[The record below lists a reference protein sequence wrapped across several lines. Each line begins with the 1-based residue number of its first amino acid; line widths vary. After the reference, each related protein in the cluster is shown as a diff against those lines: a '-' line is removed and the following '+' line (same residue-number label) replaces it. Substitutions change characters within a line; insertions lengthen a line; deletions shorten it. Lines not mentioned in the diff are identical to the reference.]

1 MAAGG
6 RGTSGMWQAV
16 LTPAFSC
23 VPGSRCLV
31 AGARP
36 RSPSREHDWKDV
48 PGLPG
53 TGGPALEPE
62 ASRPSQEA
70 RGEPLMVEQPPVPGP
85 TGCPRP
91 RHPLLGRAGAP
102 LGPQDPSPP
111 PEPSG
116 PRPLRVLRAPPPRG
130 RGGAPSCHRHPV
142 PEAQPSRWH
151 RAPGWG
157 LGIMTRDT
165 RSLEQAGGGSR
176 ASAGRG
182 LRCPP
187 GSPQP
192 APRLAPGL
200 LGSSW
205 EAGTGP
211 ALGGLPN
218 PWPSTSSTVP
228 PESELRG
235 PAVPLETARLE

>member
-1 MAAGG
+1 
-6 RGTSGMWQAV
+6 MWQAV

-23 VPGSRCLV
+23 VPGSRRLV

-36 RSPSREHDWKDV
+36 RSPSRGHGWKDV

-116 PRPLRVLRAPPPRG
+116 PRPLRVLRAPPPPRQRRG
-130 RGGAPSCHRHPV
+130 
-142 PEAQPSRWH
+142 
-151 RAPGWG
+151 
-157 LGIMTRDT
+157 
-165 RSLEQAGGGSR
+165 SLVSSSSGSR
-176 ASAGRG
+176 STAQSVASGPGVGVGHHDTGHAEPGAGRG
-182 LRCPP
+182 RQP
-187 GSPQP
+187 GQ
-192 APRLAPGL
+192 
-200 LGSSW
+200 
-205 EAGTGP
+205 
-211 ALGGLPN
+211 
-218 PWPSTSSTVP
+218 
-228 PESELRG
+228 RG
-235 PAVPLETARLE
+235 PRSPVPARLPAASPASGSRIARVE

>member
-23 VPGSRCLV
+23 VPGSRRLV

-36 RSPSREHDWKDV
+36 RSPSRGHGWKDV

-62 ASRPSQEA
+62 ASRPSRQA
-70 RGEPLMVEQPPVPGP
+70 RGEPPMVEQPPVPGP

-116 PRPLRVLRAPPPRG
+116 PRPFRVLRAPPPRG

-157 LGIMTRDT
+157 LVGHRD
-165 RSLEQAGGGSR
+165 AGHAEPG
-176 ASAGRG
+176 AGRG
-182 LRCPP
+182 RQP
-187 GSPQP
+187 GQRGPRSPVP
-192 APRLAPGL
+192 ARLPAASPAS
-200 LGSSW
+200 GSRIARVEW
-205 EAGTGP
+205 RGGTGP

-228 PESELRG
+228 PRAS
-235 PAVPLETARLE
+235 

>member
-23 VPGSRCLV
+23 VPGSRRLV

-36 RSPSREHDWKDV
+36 RSPSRGHGWKDV

-165 RSLEQAGGGSR
+165 RSLEQAGGGSQ

-200 LGSSW
+200 LGSSGGG
-205 EAGTGP
+205 AKGP

-228 PESELRG
+228 PRAS
-235 PAVPLETARLE
+235 